1 MDTKGGTAS
10 ATSTVTVKFTPEA
23 QRMDDIV
30 FAAGSSRVNNCG
42 KRLLLE
48 VLTDKLKNDPNAQVF
63 LIGHMDKSEK
73 IVARRG
79 RKVVATAVDKRRV
92 LNVAAV
98 LSAGTAICPSMDLSR
113 VKVGYA
119 GTDDTS
125 APMLDFCGTS
135 TVVKGGK
142 PDSRIGYR
150 RAEVWFV
157 PGGANMPASSVSMQD
172 PPAAAVKALG
182 CPR

>member
-1 MDTKGGTAS
+1 
-10 ATSTVTVKFTPEA
+10 
-23 QRMDDIV
+23 MDDIV

-98 LSAGTAICPSMDLSR
+98 LSAGTGICPSMDLSR